1 MLKGL
6 FLWIIIFGLLFGVTS
21 WIIGPTT
28 PETLQAQYPSWTT
41 AQCERVYNH
50 EIWLG
55 MTKDMA
61 FESLGFP
68 DRSNRSVSS
77 AGTRTQW
84 VYKTVKW
91 GRYIGYLY
99 FRNGRLTSWQD

>member
-1 MLKGL
+1 MKTC
-6 FLWIIIFGLLFGVTS
+6 LLIMIAAVVLGAVLRPILT
-21 WIIGPTT
+21 TT

-41 AQCERVYNH
+41 AQCERVCNH

-61 FESLGFP
+61 LYSIGP
-68 DRSNRSVSS
+68 PTHVNRSVSS
-77 AGTRTQW
+77 GGTRTQW
-84 VYKTVKW
+84 VYRTTVS
-91 GRYIGYLY
+91 YFTGYLY

>member
-1 MLKGL
+1 MKTC
-6 FLWIIIFGLLFGVTS
+6 LLIMIAAVVLGAVLRPILT
-21 WIIGPTT
+21 TT

-55 MTKDMA
+55 MTKEMA
-61 FESLGFP
+61 LSSIGLP
-68 DRSNRSVSS
+68 DHSNRSVSS
-77 AGTRTQW
+77 AGTRTQY
-84 VYKTVKW
+84 VYRSVKW

-99 FRNGRLTSWQD
+99 FRNGRLTS